1 MAQNLF
7 ELSSMKILR
16 VTTWCVPAHAIG
28 RASTNQRRAFTPST
42 LNFCL
47 SSLKKA
53 LFFWRFFFSIEIR
66 EKNEIVEIWPPR
78 RRRHRSRT
86 CWRRVW
92 RRLVGFVGKG
102 FFQVRF
108 FNFSIENH
116 RLFWVFETHL
126 YSLCYIQSN
135 AIISDTDYNVVFR
148 QKVGFKFCQLCSIIT

>member
-1 MAQNLF
+1 MCSRPRHWARLDQSAPRIHAVHVEF
-7 ELSSMKILR
+7 LSLIIEKGIIFLE
-16 VTTWCVPAHAIG
+16 I
-28 RASTNQRRAFTPST
+28 
-42 LNFCL
+42 
-47 SSLKKA
+47 
-53 LFFWRFFFSIEIR
+53 FFSIEIR

-92 RRLVGFVGKG
+92 RRLVGFAGKG
-102 FFQVRF
+102 FFQIRF
-108 FNFSIENH
+108 SNFSIENH